1 MAGLPIPPP
10 EGSDSLQPRIMASA
24 IMVPFPSMQPG
35 APRPATQEEKVRTI
49 IKNLDDHHAAVRANI
64 LTHARRLASMPPPPS
79 TQQPLSEVSAVALI
93 ASLSTTLPTNVPD
106 PAIPPSPN
114 TAPAAAA
121 SPSPPPPPP
130 GLYSTTPPAPP
141 AIAAARAAVWDL
153 DAYDAVAA
161 GARAHYTNSLAR
173 MQTAREGADA
183 RAGSP
188 QARPVEEGAGVAP
201 GPAQAPAQTPM
212 KGRGAGVYDA
222 SRDPRRRR

>member
-10 EGSDSLQPRIMASA
+10 EGSDPRIMASA

-64 LTHARRLASMPPPPS
+64 LTHARRLASLPPPPS
-79 TQQPLSEVSAVALI
+79 TQQPLSEASAVTLI

-106 PAIPPSPN
+106 PTVPPSPN
-114 TAPAAAA
+114 TAPAATA
-121 SPSPPPPPP
+121 SPSPPPPPPP
-130 GLYSTTPPAPP
+130 GLYSTTPPPLP
-141 AIAAARAAVWDL
+141 AIAAARAAVRDL
-153 DAYDAVAA
+153 DAYDTVAA

-188 QARPVEEGAGVAP
+188 HVLPVEEGAGVAP
-201 GPAQAPAQTPM
+201 GPAQAAAQTPM
-212 KGRGAGVYDA
+212 KGRGADVYDA